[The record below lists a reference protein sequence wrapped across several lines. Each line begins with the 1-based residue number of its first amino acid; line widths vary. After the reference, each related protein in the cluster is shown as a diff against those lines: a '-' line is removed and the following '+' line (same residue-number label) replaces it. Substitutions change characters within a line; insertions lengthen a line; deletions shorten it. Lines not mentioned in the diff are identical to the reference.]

1 MYADI
6 YEKLLENIK
15 PEDRC
20 DILVEVQYL
29 MLKKYTST
37 ELTQRLDTFEINH
50 SRTIRKALEKV
61 LEFYLS
67 SVLLHEQKYD

>member
-15 PEDRC
+15 PEYRC

-37 ELTQRLDTFEINH
+37 ELTQRLDTFEINQ
-50 SRTIRKALEKV
+50 SRTIRKVLEKV